1 MKPEKLKLLPYLKV
15 FFLPAVLIALLTGA
29 FNLLSFDRLHED
41 HLAVGAQS
49 MQDLERINTVTAFN
63 QNVAATQHQVTEL
76 LDAVSAG
83 RIDAANAY
91 RQRTA
96 LIKRLPELEQAF
108 EGLRQFE
115 DEQNYLKAK
124 EDFAAYKRFILEA
137 TDLAVV
143 EPRSALHSAYL
154 AANRYLYLSEHTR
167 DIVRGVTDRSLARNE
182 AREQAFHAHAVQN
195 MLISGI
201 LIVALMAV
209 WFLLIHRLSTRL
221 MTVGAALDGLSRG
234 EVDPQTLPGVER
246 MAAQKSSMLQGLAA
260 AVLVFRETMLVRRQ
274 AEYDLGERIK
284 EITCLYDVTRLTED
298 THAPLDEV
306 LEEVARRLPAAM
318 RYPEIAIG
326 CVDFHGVRYGAL
338 PNGERLAV
346 PIGAMPDSRDQI
358 AITYVGPLPAD
369 AGAAFLDEERALFET
384 LANRL
389 ASVLERRQTQQALT
403 KAHRALSTANRC
415 SQTLIHAQSEPQ
427 LIDDFCRLS
436 VDAGGYPMAWFG
448 LLPDETPEEA
458 LEKVPQGAGTT
469 LHSVVAYGAGSDRSE
484 TAALFGDGRI
494 FGLEPA
500 RVALRESRTVIVQD
514 TDIDPMF
521 APWRD
526 AARQRGYRAVI
537 ALPLRDEAGACFG
550 VFNLCAAEHDAFDRE
565 EVALLESLV
574 DDLAYGIRNMRLQQA
589 MRDNHALTQAVI
601 DQAPDAIELTDP
613 TTLRFLDAN
622 EASCRM
628 LGYTREEHLAQT
640 VSDIQVVLAP
650 DELAAVQQQII
661 ATGMS
666 TFETHHRRKDGSLI
680 DVRVTVRLLMQHDRD
695 YFLAIWRDISEE
707 KRAQAELRKLS
718 LVVEQSPNPVVISD
732 LDSRI
737 EYVNPAFTRITGY
750 TREEVVGQTP
760 RILKSGKT
768 PDSVYRDM
776 WAALLRGEPWKGEF
790 INHTRD
796 GKEFVESAHVIP
808 LRQADGKITNYVA
821 VKEDIT
827 AAKRQEDQLRK
838 LFLAVEQSP
847 ESIVITDL
855 DARIEYVNEAFVRN
869 TGYSREEACGLN
881 PRVLKSGHT
890 PSATYESMWESL
902 SNGRPWRGE
911 LINLRK
917 DGSEYV
923 EFANIAPV
931 RQEDGR
937 ITHFLAIKE
946 DITEKKRMSDELER
960 HREHLE
966 ALVETRTGELH
977 AALREQNALFEAA
990 STGIV
995 LLIDRT
1001 IVRCNRRMDE
1011 IFGYDDGEQIGRST
1025 RIWYADSGAY
1035 ERVGDEIYPIVAQGR
1050 IDIRE
1055 MPLIRKDGTPIWC
1068 RVSSRAIDIG
1078 DSGKGL
1084 VVIFED
1090 ITAEREAAEALRMAH
1105 EELRAIF
1112 DSATVGIVLTTRARI
1127 ILRCNRRQEEI
1138 FGYGP
1143 GEFDGRP
1150 TRLWFPDEASYA
1162 LGGGSVYDQMA
1173 HGETH
1178 TREQQMV
1185 RKDGSPVWV
1194 RITSRLLDP
1203 HDPESCALGIFED
1216 ISVERAAMEEMKNAR
1231 ALAEAAAQ
1239 MRSDFLANM
1248 SHEIRTPMNAII
1260 GMAHLAMKTEL
1271 TSPQRDYLRKI
1282 QISSQHLLGIIN
1294 DILDLSKIEA
1304 GKMVVEKIE
1313 FDLDRVFENVASL
1326 LSEKAAMQGLEFIID
1341 VDDDIP
1347 RNLVGDPLRIGQI
1360 LINYAN
1366 NALKFTEH
1374 GEIAVR
1380 ATVLERSSDA
1390 VLLNFSVTDTGIGLN
1405 EEQRG
1410 RLFKSFEQGDTSTTR
1425 KYGGTGLGLAICR
1438 QLAELMGGR
1447 VGVDSDLG
1455 RGSSFWF
1462 EIRLPVGTGK
1472 ARILLPEPDLRNR
1485 HVLVVDDNAHARNVA
1500 VEMLQSMTF
1509 VAVAVDSGREAAA
1522 EILRASAEGHPYE
1535 IVFLDWQMP
1544 EMDGVATARKIREL
1558 NSVTQPHLVMVT
1570 AYGRDEVMKLS
1581 AEVGIEDVLIKP
1593 VTPSLIFDAVMRVL
1607 GAPRLEER
1615 SAPQPD
1621 DDPGASEFAGIRAL
1635 VVEDNDLNQE
1645 VAYELLASIGFV
1657 VDIAENGAVACAQ
1670 LEAALAGPEPYDI
1683 VFMDVQMPVMDGY
1696 EATRRIRQL
1705 PQCAELPIV
1714 AMTANAMSG
1723 DRERCLES
1731 GMNDHIAKPIDP
1743 DDLLDKVR
1751 RWTRRL
1757 GQAAP
1762 VEVSAAPQAPVVV
1775 AAPAAA
1781 SSPIKG
1787 IDFEAGLRHAM
1798 GRRDLY
1804 ESLLARFV
1812 AGQTRFAEQMEAALA
1827 QADWALAERLAHT
1840 LKGVS
1845 AQIGAPEIRADAE
1858 RFEAEIRQRRPVEAL
1873 QAALAA
1879 IDGKLDALL
1888 AAIRAILPER
1898 AAPAVGAEVDEVQL
1912 REVCRQLVRR
1922 LERDD
1927 FTSGSLVD
1935 ANETLLRAAMG
1946 AAYPPFAEA
1955 VSNYDFSAAL
1965 SQLLDFVS
1973 RVGEDLG

>member
-1 MKPEKLKLLPYLKV
+1 MRKLLPYLNV
-15 FFLPAVLIALLTGA
+15 FFLPALLIALLTGG

-41 HLAVGAQS
+41 HLAASAQS
-49 MQDLERINTVTAFN
+49 VQDLERINTVTAFN
-63 QNVAATQHQVTEL
+63 QSVAAIQHQVAEML
-76 LDAVSAG
+76 GEVSAG
-83 RIDAANAY
+83 RLDAAGAR
-91 RQRTA
+91 RQRQD
-96 LIKRLPELEQAF
+96 LLGRLPELEKAF
-108 EGLRQFE
+108 ESLGYFD
-115 DEQNYLKAK
+115 DEENFAKAK
-124 EDFAAYKRFILEA
+124 EDFSAYKRFILEA

-143 EPRSALHSAYL
+143 EPKSAMQSAYL

-167 DIVRGVTDRSLARNE
+167 DIVRSVTDRSLARSA
-182 AREQAFHAHAVQN
+182 AREQAFHAHAIEN
-195 MLISGI
+195 MLISGALVI
-201 LIVALMAV
+201 ALMGV
-209 WFLLIHRLSTRL
+209 WFLLIRRLSARL
-221 MTVGAALDGLSRG
+221 ITVGTALDGLSRG
-234 EVDPQTLPGVER
+234 EVDPQTLPEVER
-246 MAAQKSSMLQGLAA
+246 MAVQKRGMLQGLAA

-284 EITCLYDVTRLTED
+284 EITCLYDVTRLTEE
-298 THAPLDEV
+298 TQCPLDEV
-306 LEEVARRLPAAM
+306 LDAVARRLPAAM
-318 RYPEIAIG
+318 RYPELAVG
-326 CVDFHGVRYGAL
+326 CVDFHGVRHGAL
-338 PNGERLAV
+338 PDGLQLAV
-346 PIGAMPDSRDQI
+346 PIGAAQPGGDQI
-358 AITYVGPLPAD
+358 AITYVGALPAN
-369 AGAAFLDEERALFET
+369 AGEPFLAEERALFET

-389 ASVLERRQTQQALT
+389 ASVLDRRETQQALT

-415 SQTLIHAQSEPQ
+415 SQMLIHAQSEPQ
-427 LIDDFCRLS
+427 LIDDFCRLA
-436 VDAGGYPMAWFG
+436 VDAGGYAMAWFG
-448 LLPDETPEEA
+448 LVPEA
-458 LEKVPQGAGTT
+458 GAAT
-469 LHSVVAYGAGSDRSE
+469 LRPVATYGAGDDQLG
-484 TAALFGDGRI
+484 TTALFGDDGN
-494 FGLEPA
+494 FGPEPA
-500 RVALRESRTVIVQD
+500 LVALREWRTVVIQD
-514 TDIDPMF
+514 IDIDPLC
-521 APWRD
+521 ATWRD
-526 AARQRGYRAVI
+526 AARQRGCRALI
-537 ALPLRDEAGACFG
+537 ALPLLDEAGTCFG
-550 VFNLCAAEHDAFDRE
+550 VFNLYAGRSGVFDRE

-574 DDLAYGIRNMRLQQA
+574 GDIAYGIRNMRMQQV
-589 MRDNHALTQAVI
+589 MRDNHALTQAVL

-613 TTLRFLDAN
+613 KTMRFLEAN
-622 EASCRM
+622 AASCRM

-640 VSDIQVVLAP
+640 VGDVQVVFSP
-650 DELAAVQQQII
+650 DEMIAAQQQII
-661 ATGMS
+661 TKGMAS
-666 TFETHHRRKDGSLI
+666 FETRHRRKDGSLF
-680 DVRVTVRLLMQHDRD
+680 DVRVTVRSLKLHDRD

-707 KRAQAELRKLS
+707 RRAQAELRKLS
-718 LVVEQSPNPVVISD
+718 LVVEQSPNPVVIAD

-750 TREEVVGQTP
+750 TREEVIGQTP

-768 PDSVYRDM
+768 PDSVYREM
-776 WAALLRGEPWKGEF
+776 WATLLRGEPWKGEF
-790 INHTRD
+790 INRNRD
-796 GKEFVESAHVIP
+796 GEEFVESAHLIP
-808 LRQADGKITNYVA
+808 LRQADGTITSYVA

-855 DARIEYVNEAFVRN
+855 DARIEYVNETFVRN

-890 PSATYESMWESL
+890 PPATYDAMWQAL
-902 SNGRPWRGE
+902 SNGQPWCGE

-937 ITHFLAIKE
+937 ITHYLAIKE

-966 ALVETRTGELH
+966 ALVETRTVELH

-990 STGIV
+990 SSGIV
-995 LLIDRT
+995 LLINRV

-1025 RIWYADSGAY
+1025 RIWYPDNASY
-1035 ERVGDEIYPIVAQGR
+1035 ERIAEDIYSLLAHGS

-1068 RVSSRAIDIG
+1068 RVSSRAIDAG
-1078 DSGKGL
+1078 DLGKGL

-1090 ITAEREAAEALRMAH
+1090 ITAEREAAEALQMAH

-1112 DSATVGIVLTTRARI
+1112 DSATVGIVLTTRERI

-1143 GEFDGRP
+1143 GEFDGQP

-1162 LGGGSVYDQMA
+1162 VGGGSVYDQMA

-1178 TREQQMV
+1178 IREQQMV

-1203 HDPESCALGIFED
+1203 DDPESCALGIFED

-1260 GMAHLAMKTEL
+1260 GMAYLAMKTEL
-1271 TSPQRDYLRKI
+1271 TPPQREYLRKI
-1282 QISSQHLLGIIN
+1282 QVSSQHLLGIIN

-1304 GKMVVEKIE
+1304 GKMVVETIE

-1326 LSEKAAMQGLEFIID
+1326 LSEKAAIQGLEFIID

-1374 GEIAVR
+1374 GEITVR
-1380 ATVLERSSDA
+1380 ASMLERASDA
-1390 VLLNFSVTDTGIGLN
+1390 VLLNFSVTDTGIGLSD
-1405 EEQRG
+1405 EQRS
-1410 RLFKSFEQGDTSTTR
+1410 RLFRSFEQGDTSTTR

-1447 VGVDSDLG
+1447 VGVDSELG

-1462 EIRLPVGTGK
+1462 EIRVTVGTGR
-1472 ARILLPEPDLRNR
+1472 ARTLLPDPDLRNR
-1485 HVLVVDDNAHARNVA
+1485 RVLVVDDNAHARNVA
-1500 VEMLQSMTF
+1500 VDMLQSMTF
-1509 VAVAVDSGREAAA
+1509 VTSAVATGRDAAT
-1522 EILRASAEGHPYE
+1522 EVLRASAEGHPYE

-1593 VTPSLIFDAVMRVL
+1593 VTPSLIFDTVMRVL
-1607 GAPRLEER
+1607 GAARDEER
-1615 SAPQPD
+1615 IVAPLD
-1621 DDPGASEFAGIRAL
+1621 DDPGATEFAGIRAL

-1670 LEAALAGPEPYDI
+1670 IEAALGGPEPYDI

-1705 PQCAELPIV
+1705 PQCADLPIV

-1723 DRERCLES
+1723 DRERCIES

-1751 RWTRRL
+1751 RWTRRD
-1757 GQAAP
+1757 GQVASAHT
-1762 VEVSAAPQAPVVV
+1762 VESPV
-1775 AAPAAA
+1775 AAAVPDA
-1781 SSPIKG
+1781 SATPISG
-1787 IDFEAGLRHAM
+1787 IDFAAGLRHAM

-1812 AGQTRFAEQMEAALA
+1812 AGQTRFAAQTKIALE
-1827 QADWALAERLAHT
+1827 QADWGQAERLAHT

-1858 RFEAEIRQRRPVEAL
+1858 SLESAIRQRCTVEAL
-1873 QAALAA
+1873 QDSVAA
-1879 IDGKLDALL
+1879 IGAKLDVLFT
-1888 AAIRAILPER
+1888 AIRAVLPER
-1898 AAPAVGAEVDEVQL
+1898 AAPAVGAAVDDAQL
-1912 REVCRQLVRR
+1912 RDVCRQLVRR

-1927 FTSGSLVD
+1927 FTSGSLVE
-1935 ANETLLRAAMG
+1935 ANESLLHTAMG
-1946 AAYPPFAEA
+1946 AAYASFAEA
-1955 VSNYDFSAAL
+1955 VSSYDFSAAL
-1965 SQLLDFVS
+1965 SLLLDFVS
-1973 RVGEDLG
+1973 RTGVDLD